1 MSDPQ
6 ALKESWTDAEAKL
19 ALQDLGLGLAFSLA
33 STAWG
38 QVFGCPVYLFFV
50 SALSSLA
57 TSDGRC
63 DVWDSILRLDRQPQA
78 KKRLLLMFR
87 DMLTRGRRE
96 YFQLQSRTLHFFL
109 DLIRVLERSFDCSS
123 DMPGNTGI
131 RRGRLIGIHDPSN
144 GESNGK
150 EHGK

>member
-1 MSDPQ
+1 MSDPE

-38 QVFGCPVYLFFV
+38 QVFGCPVYLFCV
-50 SALSSLA
+50 GIVQSGDLRW
-57 TSDGRC
+57 RC
-63 DVWDSILRLDRQPQA
+63 DVWDSMLRLDRQPQA

-96 YFQLQSRTLHFFL
+96 YFQLQKQDFALFSGSH
-109 DLIRVLERSFDCSS
+109 S
-123 DMPGNTGI
+123 GA
-131 RRGRLIGIHDPSN
+131 
-144 GESNGK
+144 GK
-150 EHGK
+150 EF